1 MTDLTKNPDLRLRDK
16 PDDFFGDW
24 KWREGLAELMV
35 PIIGRLYRN
44 GVNVLMYGHSL
55 INQSPI
61 EIMKSHRFIRRVE
74 DTEISELETYPFLQR
89 IELQDIKDCEIDLG
103 EIVVDFMKENKLH
116 IDLEKIENILRD
128 FGTDEVQ
135 VNGVLKE
142 EAKVEEVKEEEN
154 NPDSTEVKND

>member
-1 MTDLTKNPDLRLRDK
+1 MSDLTKNPDLRFRDK

-24 KWREGLAELMV
+24 KWREGLSELMV

-55 INQSPI
+55 VNLSPI

-74 DTEISELETYPFLQR
+74 DTEISELETYPFLLR

-103 EIVVDFMKENKLH
+103 EIVVNFMKENKSLDDSQIDSH
-116 IDLEKIENILRD
+116 IKSSILNPLD
-128 FGTDEVQ
+128 Q
-135 VNGVLKE
+135 VDQKRPLKPQDIVLYL
-142 EAKVEEVKEEEN
+142 
-154 NPDSTEVKND
+154 SLIHI